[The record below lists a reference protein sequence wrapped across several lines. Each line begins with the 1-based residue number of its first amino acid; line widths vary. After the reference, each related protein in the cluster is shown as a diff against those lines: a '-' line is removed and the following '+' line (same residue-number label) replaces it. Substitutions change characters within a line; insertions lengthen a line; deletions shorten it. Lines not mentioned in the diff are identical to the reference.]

1 MPESNVRVAH
11 VAVPFAVPIATLN
24 SDVATNGVVVERVT
38 VAVTVVTFAM
48 FVCALGFST
57 KLLLPNTLEM

>member
-1 MPESNVRVAH
+1 MPASKARVAH
-11 VAVPFAVPIATLN
+11 VAVPFAVPIATVN
-24 SDVATNGVVVERVT
+24 SDVATKGVVVERAT

-57 KLLLPNTLEM
+57 KLLFPNTLEM